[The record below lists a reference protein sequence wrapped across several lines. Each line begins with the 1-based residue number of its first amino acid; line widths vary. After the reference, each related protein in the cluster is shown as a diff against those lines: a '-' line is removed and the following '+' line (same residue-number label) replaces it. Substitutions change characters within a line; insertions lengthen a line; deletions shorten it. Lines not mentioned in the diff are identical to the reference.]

1 MKMTIEEKKVY
12 LNEIFRKGIGANR
25 FSTQKEWAELL
36 EIDRT
41 GLSAALNGSERF
53 LTDSLIRKVKMWARV
68 NGLEDYPEKPV
79 EREPDNTVKELLS
92 AVRDMSA
99 TIRSQ
104 QETIALLAGLQKQLL
119 KNK

>member
-1 MKMTIEEKKVY
+1 MEEKITYIHEAYARAKQ
-12 LNEIFRKGIGANR
+12 R
-25 FSTQKEWAELL
+25 
-36 EIDRT
+36 
-41 GLSAALNGSERF
+41 GLCRSKREFAALLGVNEATISRAFSGNEKY
-53 LTDSLIRKVKMWARV
+53 LTDSFVGLVKQWESD
-68 NGLEDYPEKPV
+68 LEKQSKLDPE
-79 EREPDNTVKELLS
+79 ENTVKELLS